1 MPTSTVTSKGQ
12 ITLPREVRHALKLD
26 AGDKVDFVAVEG
38 GFKLVPL
45 RTDVRAL
52 KGRFAGRAKRPFTLE
67 EMDEA
72 IAQAATERKRR

>member
-12 ITLPREVRHALKLD
+12 ITLPREVRLALKLD

-45 RTDVRAL
+45 RTDVRDL
-52 KGRFAGRAKRPFTLE
+52 KGRFAGRAKRPVTLE

-72 IAQAATERKRR
+72 IARAAVERKRR

>member
-1 MPTSTVTSKGQ
+1 
-12 ITLPREVRHALKLD
+12 L
-26 AGDKVDFVAVEG
+26 AVEG

-45 RTDVRAL
+45 RGDVRAL

-72 IAQAATERKRR
+72 IAQAAAERERR

>member
-26 AGDKVDFVAVEG
+26 VGDKVDFVAVEG

-45 RTDVRAL
+45 RTDVRDL
-52 KGRFAGRAKRPFTLE
+52 KGRFAGRGKRPVTLE

-72 IAQAATERKRR
+72 IARAAVERKRR